1 MIQLKIGIDIDGTI
15 THPSS
20 CFNYMNKYLGTS
32 INFEMASEY
41 ELHTYTDMDQI
52 EFWEFMVKSGHE
64 LGIYRESIPQEFV
77 QKHLWQLREH
87 YDLHYVTA
95 RSEIVRPVTE
105 EWIARHELPLDSLIM
120 TGSHDKVQVVRD
132 LSLDLFMEDR
142 LENALQIAEDTSIP
156 VILFDAPY
164 NRQVLPENIIRVSS
178 WDEAVQTI
186 HKFAP
191 IR

>member
-1 MIQLKIGIDIDGTI
+1 
-15 THPSS
+15 
-20 CFNYMNKYLGTS
+20 MNKYLGTS
-32 INFEMASEY
+32 IDFEMASEY
-41 ELHTYTDMDQI
+41 ELHTYTDMEQI

-64 LGIYRESIPQEFV
+64 LGIYRESIPQELV
-77 QKHLWQLREH
+77 KHHLWALRKQ

-105 EWIARHELPLDSLIM
+105 EWIKQHELPLDSLIM

-142 LENALQIAEDTSIP
+142 LENAIQIAEDTSIP

-164 NRQVLPENIIRVSS
+164 NRRPLPENIVRVSS